1 MMFNKL
7 YSKSGFLRDLAFKK
21 LFLETP
27 QLLNYVYNYTLE
39 LLDLPIDDS
48 IYLLDNNVND
58 NINIKNRESDLLY
71 ESNNYLVNIEGNC
84 QTSISVNLKN
94 LSYLCALLLRQI
106 KPGETDKIKKILQIN
121 INNESPFKT
130 KKFINITRLIDSI
143 TNEIRNEEFFII
155 DFNLENSYNMT
166 YNEIASLPGDDP
178 RKIFYVFTSEN
189 NDKYYELY
197 KNNKLGQLI
206 LRRMEYMIENF
217 DAIFYYDRDKFNE
230 QVAKEVGFEE
240 GKTAGIEIGKNEGI
254 EIGKTAGI
262 EIGKNVGMAIGKKE
276 TILKMLNSGM
286 PELDILKYLG
296 ITESDLEEIKK
307 CK

>member
-1 MMFNKL
+1 MYFYKL
-7 YSKSGFLRDLAFKK
+7 YSESGFIRDLAFKK

-27 QLLNYVYNYTLE
+27 EFLTFVYEYSLQLLGFPFDDT
-39 LLDLPIDDS
+39 ID
-48 IYLLDNNVND
+48 LLDNNVND

-143 TNEIRNEEFFII
+143 TNEIRNGEFFIV

-197 KNNKLGQLI
+197 KNSKLGQLM

-240 GKTAGIEIGKNEGI
+240 GKTAGIEIGKSE
-254 EIGKTAGI
+254 GI

-296 ITESDLEEIKK
+296 ITESDLEKIKK
-307 CK
+307 YK

>member
-1 MMFNKL
+1 MFNNL
-7 YSKSGFLRDLAFKK
+7 YSNSGFLLDLAFKK
-21 LFLETP
+21 IFLETP

-48 IYLLDNNVND
+48 IHLLDNNVND

-71 ESNNYLVNIEGNC
+71 ESDNYLINIEGNS
-84 QTSISVNLKN
+84 QTSVSVNLKN
-94 LSYLCALLLRQI
+94 LSYLCALLLRQV
-106 KPGETDKIKKILQIN
+106 KPGDADKVKKVLQIN
-121 INNESPFKT
+121 INNKSPFKT
-130 KKFINITRLIDSI
+130 KNFINITELIDSI
-143 TNEIRNEEFFII
+143 TNEVRNELFFIV

-166 YNEIASLPGDDP
+166 YNEIASLPGDDS

-206 LRRMEYMIENF
+206 LRRMEYMVENF

-240 GKTAGIEIGKNEGI
+240 GKTAG
-254 EIGKTAGI
+254 
-262 EIGKNVGMAIGKKE
+262 MAIGIDKGKKE
-276 TILKMLNSGM
+276 IILNLLKAGM
-286 PELDILKYLG
+286 NELDIMKYLG

>member
-1 MMFNKL
+1 MFNNL
-7 YSKSGFLRDLAFKK
+7 YSNSGFLLDLAFKK
-21 LFLETP
+21 IFLETP
-27 QLLNYVYNYTLE
+27 QLFNYVYNYTLE

-48 IYLLDNNVND
+48 IHLLDNNVND

-71 ESNNYLVNIEGNC
+71 ESDNYLINIEGNS
-84 QTSISVNLKN
+84 QTSVSVNLKN
-94 LSYLCALLLRQI
+94 LSYLCALLLRQV
-106 KPGETDKIKKILQIN
+106 KPGDADKVKKVLQIN
-121 INNESPFKT
+121 INNKSPFKT
-130 KKFINITRLIDSI
+130 KNFINITELIDSI
-143 TNEIRNEEFFII
+143 TNEVRNELFFIV

-206 LRRMEYMIENF
+206 LRRMEYMVENF

-240 GKTAGIEIGKNEGI
+240 GKTAG
-254 EIGKTAGI
+254 
-262 EIGKNVGMAIGKKE
+262 MAIGIDKGKKE
-276 TILKMLNSGM
+276 IILNLLKAGM
-286 PELDILKYLG
+286 NELDIMKYLG

-307 CK
+307 YK

>member
-1 MMFNKL
+1 MFNNL
-7 YSKSGFLRDLAFKK
+7 YSNSGFLLDLAFKK
-21 LFLETP
+21 IFLETP

-48 IYLLDNNVND
+48 IHLLDNNVND

-71 ESNNYLVNIEGNC
+71 ESDNYLINIEGNS
-84 QTSISVNLKN
+84 QTSVSVNLKN
-94 LSYLCALLLRQI
+94 LSYLCALLLRQV
-106 KPGETDKIKKILQIN
+106 KPGDADKVKKVLQIN
-121 INNESPFKT
+121 INNKSPFKT
-130 KKFINITRLIDSI
+130 KNFINITELIDSI
-143 TNEIRNEEFFII
+143 TNEVRNELFFIV

-206 LRRMEYMIENF
+206 LRRMEYMVENF

-240 GKTAGIEIGKNEGI
+240 GKTAGMANGI
-254 EIGKTAGI
+254 DK
-262 EIGKNVGMAIGKKE
+262 GKKE
-276 TILKMLNSGM
+276 IILNLLKAGM
-286 PELDILKYLG
+286 NELDIMKYLG

>member
-1 MMFNKL
+1 MIFNKL

-27 QLLNYVYNYTLE
+27 QLLNYVYNYA
-39 LLDLPIDDS
+39 LD
-48 IYLLDNNVND
+48 LLDNNLND

-71 ESNNYLVNIEGNC
+71 ESNNYLVNIEGNS

-143 TNEIRNEEFFII
+143 TNEIRNGEFFIV

-189 NDKYYELY
+189 NDKYNELY
-197 KNNKLGQLI
+197 KNSKLGQLM

-217 DAIFYYDRDKFNE
+217 DAIFYYDKEKFNE

-240 GKTAGIEIGKNEGI
+240 GKTAGIEIGKSE
-254 EIGKTAGI
+254 GI

-307 CK
+307 YK

>member
-1 MMFNKL
+1 MFNNL
-7 YSKSGFLRDLAFKK
+7 YSNSGFLLDLAFKK
-21 LFLETP
+21 IFLETP

-48 IYLLDNNVND
+48 IHLLDNNLND

-71 ESNNYLVNIEGNC
+71 ESDNYLINIEGNS
-84 QTSISVNLKN
+84 QTSVSVNLKN
-94 LSYLCALLLRQI
+94 LSYLCALLLRQV
-106 KPGETDKIKKILQIN
+106 KPGDADKVKKVLQIN
-121 INNESPFKT
+121 INNKSPFKT
-130 KKFINITRLIDSI
+130 KNFINITELIDSI
-143 TNEIRNEEFFII
+143 TNEVRNELFFIV

-206 LRRMEYMIENF
+206 LRRMEYMVENF

-240 GKTAGIEIGKNEGI
+240 GKTAGIEIGKN
-254 EIGKTAGI
+254 
-262 EIGKNVGMAIGKKE
+262 VGMVIGKKE

-296 ITESDLEEIKK
+296 ITKSDLEEIKK
-307 CK
+307 YK

>member
-1 MMFNKL
+1 MCFT
-7 YSKSGFLRDLAFKK
+7 FK
-21 LFLETP
+21 
-27 QLLNYVYNYTLE
+27 
-39 LLDLPIDDS
+39 
-48 IYLLDNNVND
+48 
-58 NINIKNRESDLLY
+58 
-71 ESNNYLVNIEGNC
+71 
-84 QTSISVNLKN
+84 
-94 LSYLCALLLRQI
+94 
-106 KPGETDKIKKILQIN
+106 TDKIKKILQIN

-143 TNEIRNEEFFII
+143 TNEIRNGEFFIV

-197 KNNKLGQLI
+197 KNSKLGQLM

-217 DAIFYYDRDKFNE
+217 DAIFYYDKEKFNE

-240 GKTAGIEIGKNEGI
+240 GNTAGIEIGKSE
-254 EIGKTAGI
+254 GI

-307 CK
+307 YK

>member
-1 MMFNKL
+1 MFNNL
-7 YSKSGFLRDLAFKK
+7 YSNSGFLLDLAFKK
-21 LFLETP
+21 IFLEIP

-48 IYLLDNNVND
+48 IHLLDNNVND

-71 ESNNYLVNIEGNC
+71 ESDNYLINIEGNS
-84 QTSISVNLKN
+84 QTSVSVNLKN
-94 LSYLCALLLRQI
+94 LSYLCALLLRQV
-106 KPGETDKIKKILQIN
+106 KPGDADKVKKVLQIN
-121 INNESPFKT
+121 INNKSPFKT
-130 KKFINITRLIDSI
+130 KNFINITELIDSI
-143 TNEIRNEEFFII
+143 TNEVRNELFFIV

-189 NDKYYELY
+189 NDKYNELY
-197 KNNKLGQLI
+197 KNSKLGQLM

-217 DAIFYYDRDKFNE
+217 DAIFYYDKEKFNE

-240 GKTAGIEIGKNEGI
+240 GKTAGIEIGKSEGM
-254 EIGKTAGI
+254 
-262 EIGKNVGMAIGKKE
+262 VIGKKE

-296 ITESDLEEIKK
+296 ITKSDLEEIKK
-307 CK
+307 YK

>member
-1 MMFNKL
+1 MFNNL
-7 YSKSGFLRDLAFKK
+7 YSNSGFLLDLAFKK
-21 LFLETP
+21 IFLETP
-27 QLLNYVYNYTLE
+27 QLLNYVHNYTLE

-48 IYLLDNNVND
+48 IHLLDNNVND

-71 ESNNYLVNIEGNC
+71 ESDNYLINIEGNS
-84 QTSISVNLKN
+84 QTSVSVNLKN
-94 LSYLCALLLRQI
+94 LSYLCALLLRQV
-106 KPGETDKIKKILQIN
+106 KPGDADKVKKVLQIN
-121 INNESPFKT
+121 INNKSPFKT
-130 KKFINITRLIDSI
+130 KNFINITELIDSI
-143 TNEIRNEEFFII
+143 TNEVRNELFFIF

-206 LRRMEYMIENF
+206 LRRMEYMVENF

-240 GKTAGIEIGKNEGI
+240 GKTAGIEIGKN
-254 EIGKTAGI
+254 
-262 EIGKNVGMAIGKKE
+262 VGMVIGKKE

-296 ITESDLEEIKK
+296 ITKSDLEEIKK
-307 CK
+307 YK

>member
-1 MMFNKL
+1 MFNNL
-7 YSKSGFLRDLAFKK
+7 YSNSGFLLDLAFKK
-21 LFLETP
+21 IFLETP

-48 IYLLDNNVND
+48 IHLLDNNVND

-71 ESNNYLVNIEGNC
+71 ESDNYLINIEGNS
-84 QTSISVNLKN
+84 QTSVSVNLKN
-94 LSYLCALLLRQI
+94 LSYLCALLLRQV
-106 KPGETDKIKKILQIN
+106 KPGDADKVKKILQIN
-121 INNESPFKT
+121 INNKSPFKT

-143 TNEIRNEEFFII
+143 TNEIRNGEFFIV

-197 KNNKLGQLI
+197 KNSKLGQLM

-217 DAIFYYDRDKFNE
+217 DAIFYYDKEKFNE

-240 GKTAGIEIGKNEGI
+240 GKTAGIEIGKN
-254 EIGKTAGI
+254 
-262 EIGKNVGMAIGKKE
+262 VGMVIGKKE

-296 ITESDLEEIKK
+296 ITKSDLEEIKK
-307 CK
+307 YK

>member
-1 MMFNKL
+1 MFNKL

-27 QLLNYVYNYTLE
+27 QLLNYVYNYALD
-39 LLDLPIDDS
+39 LLGLPIDDS
-48 IYLLDNNVND
+48 IHLLDNNLNE

-106 KPGETDKIKKILQIN
+106 KPGEKDKIKKILQNN

-143 TNEIRNEEFFII
+143 TNEIRNGEFFMV

-197 KNNKLGQLI
+197 KNSKLGQLM

-217 DAIFYYDRDKFNE
+217 DAIFYYDKEKFNE
-230 QVAKEVGFEE
+230 QIAEE
-240 GKTAGIEIGKNEGI
+240 AGYKKGKTAGIEIGKSE
-254 EIGKTAGI
+254 GI
-262 EIGKNVGMAIGKKE
+262 EIGKNVGIVIGKKE

-296 ITESDLEEIKK
+296 ITESDLEEITK